1 MNILKSNKQL
11 GGDYEQT
18 VCQAL
23 AAEGYWV
30 HNFAN
35 RQNGQPMDI
44 IAVKDNRAVLIDA
57 KVCSD
62 GRFRT
67 SRIEENQVLSMKKWF
82 SCGNT
87 TAMLW
92 ISMPDGMQYLLP
104 IMDADHLDRILQK
117 SVLTADDLRQMGYV
131 IERKERAESCEF
143 WKAVK

>member
-11 GGDYEQT
+11 GSDYEQT

-23 AAEGYWV
+23 AAQGYWV

-44 IAVKDNRAVLIDA
+44 IAVKENRAVLIDA

-62 GRFRT
+62 GKFRT

-92 ISMPDGMQYLLP
+92 ISMPDDIQYLLP
-104 IMDADHLDRILQK
+104 ITDAGHLDRILQK
-117 SVLTADDLRQMGYV
+117 SVLTADDLRQMGYA
-131 IERKERAESCEF
+131 IERSVQNIANSGEQ
-143 WKAVK
+143 